1 MGARKRSSGDRL
13 AVLAG
18 ARLDLLTVA
27 PGARSKF
34 VALGGVLLSTGALA
48 ALSAAFAVHMALGA
62 PWAVAVLIGL
72 GWGLVIVNLDRML
85 LVGMAHDS
93 SWLRNLGLAVPR
105 IALAAVLG
113 TVISTPLTLQVFHK
127 EIEATMV
134 TLQAEAAQE
143 FTEELDADAR
153 YAQIPAL
160 QQRVADQQAVIASGG
175 TTDPNADPRVGTAQI
190 ERDAKLAAYEAAQAR
205 SAELDA
211 KAQCELDGTCGSGE
225 AGTGDAYVAAAAA
238 AAQQATVTASAKAD
252 LDAADAELRD
262 ARAAAG
268 EAAEDADRRSVA
280 QAEADIVGDQA
291 ELTRLTDARKAEQA
305 AFEAQNS
312 ESNGILA
319 RLEAMSRLADDR
331 PVLGT
336 AHLMLFLLFLSIEIL
351 PVLMKVMLNFS
362 PPTAY
367 DRMVTLREDEEV
379 AAEEIRREGR
389 RRAQQA
395 RADLVV
401 AAETDRMAREI
412 LDKEMAAREE
422 AARLAAKRA
431 QAGPLS
437 RAMRGLRSWTMDA
450 IRPTRAAQPV
460 EPEVEEL
467 DLRVDTGELE
477 RLMASDLGRFDAAV
491 RRSGRPA
498 VPAPRS
504 TREDVLVEG

>member
-1 MGARKRSSGDRL
+1 MRARKRSGDRL

-18 ARLDLLTVA
+18 ARLDLLGVA
-27 PGARSKF
+27 PGARAKF

-62 PWAVAVLIGL
+62 PWAVATLIGL

-85 LVGMAHDS
+85 LVGMSHDP
-93 SWLRNLGLAVPR
+93 SWLRNAGLAVPR
-105 IALAAVLG
+105 IALAVVLG
-113 TVISTPLTLQVFHK
+113 TVISTPLTLQVFDK

-134 TLQAEAAQE
+134 SMQAEAAQE
-143 FTEELDADAR
+143 FTAGLDADAR

-160 QQRVADQQAVIASGG
+160 RQRVAEQQALIASGG
-175 TTDPNADPRVGTAQI
+175 STDPDADPRVGTAQG
-190 ERDAKLAAYEAAQAR
+190 ERDGKQAAYDAAQAR

-211 KAQCELDGTCGSGE
+211 KAQCELDGSCGSGE
-225 AGTGDAYVAAAAA
+225 PGTGDAYLAAAAA
-238 AAQQATVTASAKAD
+238 AAQQRAVTTAAKAD
-252 LDAADAELRD
+252 LDAAEASLRQ
-262 ARAAAG
+262 ARTTAGAAA
-268 EAAEDADRRSVA
+268 EAADRRSVA
-280 QAEADIVGDQA
+280 QAEADIVDDRA
-291 ELTRLTDARKAEQA
+291 ELDRLTGARNAEQA
-305 AFEAQNS
+305 AFEAQNG
-312 ESNGILA
+312 ENTGILA

-351 PVLMKVMLNFS
+351 PVLMKVLINFAA
-362 PPTAY
+362 PTAY
-367 DRMVTLREDEEV
+367 DRLVTMREDEEV
-379 AAEEIRREGR
+379 DAEDIRREGR

-412 LDKEMAAREE
+412 LDKEIAARDE
-422 AARLAAKRA
+422 AARIAAKRA

-450 IRPTRAAQPV
+450 LRPTRPTEV
-460 EPEVEEL
+460 EEPAVEEL

-477 RLMASDLGRFDAAV
+477 RLMTGRWDEAV

-498 VPAPRS
+498 VPAPRP
-504 TREDVLVEG
+504 TREDVLVAD